1 MLRYVDGRNT
11 DDIDLVLSA
20 ESLAR
25 VPEIAIADTNAN
37 FAAGTFRSLR
47 VDVRFASNPFF
58 RRVMDSR
65 MVMHPFAE
73 MEVPCA
79 TVEGLVKLKLYALP
93 ALYEQRRL
101 QHAALYEADIT
112 MLAQAHG
119 VKLGPVLERLQ
130 GDVGAGQFEELRKI
144 CFGD

>member
-47 VDVRFASNPFF
+47 VDVRFASNPVF

-79 TVEGLVKLKLYALP
+79 TVEGLVNSSCTPCLRFRSSVGSSTRRCTKRTLP
-93 ALYEQRRL
+93 CWPRGTR
-101 QHAALYEADIT
+101 
-112 MLAQAHG
+112 
-119 VKLGPVLERLQ
+119 
-130 GDVGAGQFEELRKI
+130 
-144 CFGD
+144 